1 MGAKDIKLSLNN
13 EFLVSLNRAT
23 KERKIY
29 CARVFQSASIILSEQ
44 GTILLHSAP
53 EKGVE

>member
-13 EFLVSLNRAT
+13 GFLVSLNRAT

-29 CARVFQSASIILSEQ
+29 CA
-44 GTILLHSAP
+44 
-53 EKGVE
+53 